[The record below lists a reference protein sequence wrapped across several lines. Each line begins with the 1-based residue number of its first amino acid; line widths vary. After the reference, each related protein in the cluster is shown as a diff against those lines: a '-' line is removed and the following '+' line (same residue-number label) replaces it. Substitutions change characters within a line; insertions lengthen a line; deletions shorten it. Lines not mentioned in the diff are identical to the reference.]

1 MPLKPDDLA
10 DAMETAFKQAWPEI
24 KGTPLPPAD
33 PKDRRVLFVAVARGL
48 LTYLQQNPTEILTTL
63 VVDDPL
69 GATLT
74 YTVQEADVNA
84 DLS

>member
-10 DAMETAFKQAWPEI
+10 AAIETAFEQAWPKI

-33 PKDRRVLFVAVARGL
+33 PKDRQVLFVAVARGL
-48 LTYLQQNPTEILTTL
+48 LTYLQSHPKDIINKM
-63 VVDDPL
+63 VMDDPID
-69 GATLT
+69 GTLT
-74 YTVQEADVNA
+74 YTVQEVDVNA